1 MMEQG
6 TRDYIVAKT
15 KEMMAVDY
23 CCEEA
28 RAAGEAFLKVAGTA
42 EEDVQIKA
50 YVAELKEDIVPIDDL
65 IAFAKSEHAVQCCG
79 EEGAKEMLAHAE
91 ERKAAGEKFCDCEAC
106 SAALAIIDKVEAD

>member
-23 CCEEA
+23 CCAEA

-50 YVAELKEDIVPIDDL
+50 YVAELKEDVLSLDDL
-65 IAFAKSEHAVQCCG
+65 IAFAKSDRAVAYCG
-79 EEGAKEMLAHAE
+79 EEDAKQMLAHAE
-91 ERKAAGEKFCDCEAC
+91 ESKAAGAKFCDCEAC